1 MWIKKTLHYYGSS
14 LESKKQAARSL
25 GISISTL
32 YNKIEIIN

>member
-1 MWIKKTLHYYGSS
+1 M
-14 LESKKQAARSL
+14 ESKKQAARSL